1 MLRLAGLE
9 VALMNRVT
17 SQPQTLPRT
26 ASRRGMTAR
35 TREAIW
41 GFVFIAPWIIGFLV
55 FSLFPILSV
64 FYLGFTKYNVLQ
76 PPRWIGLDN
85 YIEMFTADRLYYTSL
100 YNTLYYIGFR
110 VPSWIVI
117 GLTLAI
123 LLNRQTPGISVYRTV
138 FYLPTIIPLVASS
151 MIWLWMLNPQFGFLN
166 TFLREFGIVA
176 PNWLRD
182 PVWAKP
188 AIVILGIWQLGQ
200 TMMIFLAGLQEI
212 PPQLY
217 EAAKID
223 GANRFQQL
231 FVITVP
237 MMTPTIYFNV
247 VMGIIASFQVFG
259 SAFIMTGGG
268 PVNSTL
274 FYVLYIYRHGF
285 EFLDMGYASAMSVIL
300 FLLILALT
308 ILIVLTSD
316 RWVRYERI

>member
-1 MLRLAGLE
+1 
-9 VALMNRVT
+9 
-17 SQPQTLPRT
+17 
-26 ASRRGMTAR
+26 
-35 TREAIW
+35 
-41 GFVFIAPWIIGFLV
+41 
-55 FSLFPILSV
+55 
-64 FYLGFTKYNVLQ
+64 
-76 PPRWIGLDN
+76 
-85 YIEMFTADRLYYTSL
+85 
-100 YNTLYYIGFR
+100 
-110 VPSWIVI
+110 
-117 GLTLAI
+117 
-123 LLNRQTPGISVYRTV
+123 
-138 FYLPTIIPLVASS
+138 
-151 MIWLWMLNPQFGFLN
+151 
-166 TFLREFGIVA
+166 
-176 PNWLRD
+176 
-182 PVWAKP
+182 
-188 AIVILGIWQLGQ
+188 
-200 TMMIFLAGLQEI
+200 MIFLAGLQEI